1 MSLKQNSEVL
11 TGKIFTVP
19 DSVKLQISSIK
30 EKLPSLGIHEKTNLI
45 ALFCKNVGNYEE
57 SLLFLESEFS
67 EQQGFMAGILSIL
80 ACFHSRDSLAL
91 NFILKHLETN
101 NHKDII
107 WVYYNMSH
115 NMDMD
120 FVDACI
126 DKFCKNKEEIKAWVR
141 KLNSRG
147 NHHR

>member
-11 TGKIFTVP
+11 TGKIFTVQ
-19 DSVKLQISSIK
+19 DSINLQISSIK
-30 EKLPSLGIHEKTNLI
+30 EKMPSLSIHEKTNLI

-57 SLLFLESEFS
+57 ALLFLESEFS

-80 ACFHSRDSLAL
+80 ACFHSRDPLAL
-91 NFILKHLETN
+91 SFILKHLETN
-101 NHKDII
+101 KHKDII

-126 DKFCKNKEEIKAWVR
+126 DKFCKDKEEVKAWVR

-147 NHHR
+147 NYYR